1 MEHCEGICNS
11 QSSAVSQSD
20 NQILRIK
27 QKLRGS
33 YLSAEFLSEKKA
45 RNQIKCHFY
54 NKVNESEILKETD
67 RFSRRDR
74 IE

>member
-1 MEHCEGICNS
+1 MNIVKESVTVRVLLYH
-11 QSSAVSQSD
+11 

-27 QKLRGS
+27 KKLRGS

-54 NKVNESEILKETD
+54 NKANESEILKETD